1 MFSPQFLSHSY
12 FILFLF
18 HFILPNIRRSHTSFR
33 FPIITPCL
41 GEWWTI
47 AGDRQPDIQ
56 PTGWG
61 LCWLLVK
68 RLKTERRLE
77 KRRRA
82 EGQVGL
88 KSHIRAYLSQTDKGE
103 LIMGSRGDSSR
114 FCAGHNSGCK
124 EESKGIWNRMTKKN
138 KSSAKYIFLTKIN
151 MYSHLLNR

>member
-1 MFSPQFLSHSY
+1 MASPTSMFSPHLLSRSY
-12 FILFLF
+12 FKLFLF
-18 HFILPNIRRSHTSFR
+18 HFILPNIKSSHTSFR

-82 EGQVGL
+82 EGQVGV
-88 KSHIRAYLSQTDKGE
+88 KSHIQTDKRE
-103 LIMGSRGDSSR
+103 LILDSRGDSSR
-114 FCAGHNSGCK
+114 SWAGYNSGFK
-124 EESKGIWNRMTKKN
+124 EESRGIWNDKKDG
-138 KSSAKYIFLTKIN
+138 TRVQ
-151 MYSHLLNR
+151 LNTFFEQ